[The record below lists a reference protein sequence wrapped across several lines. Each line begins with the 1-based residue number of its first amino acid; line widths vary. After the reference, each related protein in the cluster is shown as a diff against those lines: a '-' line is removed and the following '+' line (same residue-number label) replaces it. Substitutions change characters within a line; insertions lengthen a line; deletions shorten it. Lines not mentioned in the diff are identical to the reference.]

1 MEPAGTFNE
10 PQQSSEVELCSN
22 NVRKV
27 GEKGK
32 GREGRERERESQ

>member
-10 PQQSSEVELCSN
+10 PQQSSEAELCSN
-22 NVRKV
+22 NVRRV

-32 GREGRERERESQ
+32 GKGRERERERD